1 MPEIVITLPTGPT
14 TVELESLRRE
24 IGPQAQVYE
33 LTAEHYSFD
42 QVAFGISLGANAL
55 QVVDILANWLKRTP
69 RGNQAVIRL
78 SDGRTL
84 KMEADADPDDFV
96 KQLKAALKKM

>member
-1 MPEIVITLPTGPT
+1 MPEIIITLPEGATS
-14 TVELESLRRE
+14 VALESLRRE

-33 LTAEHYSFD
+33 LTAERYSFD

-55 QVVDILANWLKRTP
+55 QVVDILVNWLKRTP
-69 RGNQAVIRL
+69 RGNQAEIRL

-84 KMEADADPDDFV
+84 KMEANADPDDFV
-96 KQLKAALKKM
+96 KQLKAALKKL